1 MPSTS
6 QFIRA
11 AKSAEGTD
19 LWITGEIGV
28 DVRFADLQKAFTYYS
43 QENTGE
49 LILNIYSHGGYLDEA
64 TAFYDWVA
72 TSGTKFKVRIW
83 GTAMSAATVIAAA
96 AGREN
101 IEIAQN
107 ASWMIHET
115 AGGTD
120 QMRTIGNDSLVRVYR
135 ALTGKKEKEIRDMI
149 AATTTLNAQDAVAHG
164 FAGKVMKNTMR
175 LAAMYEAEPI
185 KIENKPA
192 MAETTNKLKVEA
204 KVKLGTMEAVRAAMG
219 EGVTIETEID
229 IDEATKAT
237 IQEKEAAIAAL
248 TTEVAALKAAQAD
261 GTAQAEA
268 RTIAETEANTA
279 KAALVT
285 ANETHISEV
294 TALKAAHVAEIAA
307 MKAPVVAAV
316 VANNVNVEPIAVKP
330 SEVSEGAKIVKA
342 ALKQAN
348 PLQIAQ
354 AKMEA
359 AKLAKA

>member
-1 MPSTS
+1 MPIAPTA
-6 QFIRA
+6 QVFAKRA
-11 AKSAEGTD
+11 PEGT
-19 LWITGEIGV
+19 LEIPII
-28 DVRFADLQKAFTYYS
+28 
-43 QENTGE
+43 GE
-49 LILNIYSHGGYLDEA
+49 LGEGVLGEMVMEQLRAMKPKAVKWIIYSPGGN
-64 TAFYDWVA
+64 AFDALAVCGYMKANGIISYSEVYGYA
-72 TSGTKFKVRIW
+72 S
-83 GTAMSAATVIAAA
+83 SAATVFIAHSGPTRTSIAPGAFINFHMASGKDPEVIADVNRELAQLYADAYGWTPKQALAYMA
-96 AGREN
+96 AGEEN
-101 IEIAQN
+101 RGTVWFANDTKKAGICSEVMTELKVAAHAQL
-107 ASWMIHET
+107 I
-115 AGGTD
+115 
-120 QMRTIGNDSLVRVYR
+120 
-135 ALTGKKEKEIRDMI
+135 
-149 AATTTLNAQDAVAHG
+149 
-164 FAGKVMKNTMR
+164 
-175 LAAMYEAEPI
+175 
-185 KIENKPA
+185 KPA
-192 MAETTNKLKVEA
+192 MAEKNTMKVNA
-204 KVKLGTMEAVRAAMG
+204 KVSLGTMEAVRAAMG
-219 EGVTIETEID
+219 EGTTIEVEID
-229 IDEATKAT
+229 IDEATQAA

>member
-1 MPSTS
+1 MQTHTVGHQSRPWHTW
-6 QFIRA
+6 QQV
-11 AKSAEGTD
+11 KK
-19 LWITGEIGV
+19 TGEPYGSLTIPK
-28 DVRFADLQKAFTYYS
+28 KAGICSEVMT
-43 QENTGE
+43 E
-49 LILNIYSHGGYLDEA
+49 LK
-64 TAFYDWVA
+64 VA
-72 TSGTKFKVRIW
+72 
-83 GTAMSAATVIAAA
+83 AH
-96 AGREN
+96 
-101 IEIAQN
+101 AQ
-107 ASWMIHET
+107 I
-115 AGGTD
+115 
-120 QMRTIGNDSLVRVYR
+120 I
-135 ALTGKKEKEIRDMI
+135 
-149 AATTTLNAQDAVAHG
+149 
-164 FAGKVMKNTMR
+164 
-175 LAAMYEAEPI
+175 
-185 KIENKPA
+185 KPA

-237 IQEKEAAIAAL
+237 IQEKQAAIDAL

>member
-1 MPSTS
+1 MPIAPIA
-6 QFIRA
+6 QVIAKRA
-11 AKSAEGTD
+11 PQGT
-19 LWITGEIGV
+19 LEIPII
-28 DVRFADLQKAFTYYS
+28 
-43 QENTGE
+43 GE
-49 LILNIYSHGGYLDEA
+49 LGQGVLGEMVLEQLRSFRPKEVKFVIYSPGGEVFDALAVCGYMKANGIISYSEVYGYA
-64 TAFYDWVA
+64 
-72 TSGTKFKVRIW
+72 S
-83 GTAMSAATVIAAA
+83 SAATVFIAHSGPSRTSIAPGAFINMHMASGPDESVVADVNRELAQIYADAYGWTPKQALAYMA
-96 AGREN
+96 AGEEN
-101 IEIAQN
+101 RGTVWFANDTKKAGICSEVMTELKVAAHAQ
-107 ASWMIHET
+107 I
-115 AGGTD
+115 
-120 QMRTIGNDSLVRVYR
+120 I
-135 ALTGKKEKEIRDMI
+135 
-149 AATTTLNAQDAVAHG
+149 
-164 FAGKVMKNTMR
+164 
-175 LAAMYEAEPI
+175 
-185 KIENKPA
+185 KPA

-219 EGVTIETEID
+219 EGTTIEVEID
-229 IDEATKAT
+229 MDEATKAT

-261 GTAQAEA
+261 GTANAEA

-307 MKAPVVAAV
+307 LKAPVVAAV